1 MTVFS
6 AYTDILR
13 RKLRFI
19 PKQVQIRMAKTQ
31 MADSK
36 KKKHYT
42 NQDKTKKDKAPQKK
56 NSFGYKLIPYIFV
69 AVALLMAL
77 CLITNLVFVLGES
90 DDIDD
95 HVLGPFG
102 YYVSTAILGVFGY
115 SAFAIPV
122 LLIMFVIF
130 WDKYNKQSLVAIN
143 AVTMSVSAVVISA
156 LIHVFVTMG
165 DGKAAFSCDVPSLY
179 EDGAALRGG
188 GVLGGLVGYVLVNF
202 ANVVGAIILLIL
214 ILIPMLFFLA
224 GTTPVDVVK
233 AIAAKAKEGAKDRKE
248 QREQDKAY
256 KREQDKLDK
265 AAEREQDRLDREAE
279 REARKQ
285 EREEE
290 REATRVAKEQ
300 EKAAKAAEKEA
311 AKEKTVEDDVA
322 EKNKNVVVKIANVGD
337 ADEDDGARDDE
348 DALKTEIFTEDEKG
362 KIDGIKTQG
371 DTTDTPEEEEENE
384 ETVIDDNGN
393 VVVFYGTEGKSK
405 EKYGFERVDELVSE
419 RFDEDGMV
427 IDEETGEVFTPAV
440 QPRKAKSADE
450 FRAQNEKN
458 EKSPVAEKPAPP
470 PIPEYKFPSVELLEK
485 GPSRYSSDPAEIEAN
500 AARLRDVLTDFRIP
514 IKEISCSCG
523 PTITRYEIKPEAG
536 VRVRQIAN
544 LVDDIGMAL
553 AKSGIRIEAPIPGKA
568 AVGVEVPN
576 DKPAAVKLRNLIETP
591 EFTEHKSKLAA
602 CLGADVSG
610 NPVVFDIEK
619 MPHLLVAGTTGSG
632 KSVCINSI
640 IVSILYHA
648 KPEEVKLLLIDPKQV
663 EFQIYRDL
671 PHLCCRVISNP
682 KKAAGAL
689 NLAVNEMEKRFELI
703 KEVGVRNITGYN
715 EVTKNDPDKPYMPRM
730 VIIIDEFADLM
741 MTARDE
747 VETAVVRIAQ
757 KARAAG
763 IHLII
768 GTQRP
773 SVDVITGLIKAN
785 IPSRIAFTVMSGVD
799 SRTILDTVGA
809 EKLCGRGDMLY
820 APVGA
825 QKAQRVQG
833 SFVSDG
839 EVENVVEW
847 VKKNN
852 APVIYDNE
860 FESQLD
866 IEAAKCGNQQE
877 KSGGASEFSGGAGGD
892 EESKLYDAAMLA
904 IDAGKISTS
913 LLQRRLSIGYGRAA
927 KIIDTL
933 EEMGVVGPADG
944 NKPRR
949 ILMSKDEFT
958 EMMNGE
964 NQ

>member
-1 MTVFS
+1 
-6 AYTDILR
+6 
-13 RKLRFI
+13 
-19 PKQVQIRMAKTQ
+19 

-36 KKKHYT
+36 KKKQYSKHEKP
-42 NQDKTKKDKAPQKK
+42 QKEKAPAKK
-56 NSFGYKLIPYIFV
+56 SSFGYKLIPYIFV
-69 AVALLMAL
+69 AVALLMVL
-77 CLITNLVFVLGES
+77 CLITNLIYVLGGS
-90 DDIDD
+90 NDLDD

-102 YYVSTAILGVFGY
+102 YYFSSIVLGIFGY

-122 LLIMFVIF
+122 LLVLFVVF
-130 WDKYNKQSLVAIN
+130 WEKYSKQSLLAIN
-143 AVTMSVSAVVISA
+143 AVTASVSAVVISA
-156 LIHVFVTMG
+156 IIHIFVNMG
-165 DGKAAFSCDVPSLY
+165 GGKYAFSYDVVSLY
-179 EDGAALRGG
+179 EDGATLRGG
-188 GVLGGLVGYVLVNF
+188 GVLGGLVSYVMVHF

-214 ILIPMLFFLA
+214 ILIPMIFFLA
-224 GTTPVDVVK
+224 GTTPVDAAK
-233 AIAAKAKEGAKDRKE
+233 AIAAKIKDGAEERQEQRAKD
-248 QREQDKAY
+248 KAF

-279 REARKQ
+279 REAKKL

-290 REATRVAKEQ
+290 REAARAEKEKEREAARVAREE

-311 AKEKTVEDDVA
+311 AKEKASENDVA
-322 EKNKNVVVKIANVGD
+322 TKNKNAVLKINNVGADEDYDD
-337 ADEDDGARDDE
+337 ADESDESDE
-348 DALKTEIFTEDEKG
+348 DKIALKTSIFTEDEKG
-362 KIDGIKTQG
+362 KLDGIKDSERSCG
-371 DTTDTPEEEEENE
+371 DA
-384 ETVIDDNGN
+384 DDADEDLDDELIGGEAEST
-393 VVVFYGTEGKSK
+393 VVFYGTEGKSK
-405 EKYGFERVDELVSE
+405 EKYGFERVDQLVFE
-419 RFDEDGMV
+419 RFDENGMV

-440 QPRKAKSADE
+440 QDRKAKSANE
-450 FRAQNEKN
+450 FRAQNENN
-458 EKSPVAEKPAPP
+458 EERFVGEKPTPV

-485 GPSRYSSDPAEIEAN
+485 GSSRYSSDPAEIEAN

-514 IKEISCSCG
+514 IKEITCSCG

-591 EFTEHKSKLAA
+591 EFSEHKSKLAS

-640 IVSILYHA
+640 IMSILYHA

-663 EFQIYRDL
+663 EFQIYKDL

-715 EVTKNDPDKPYMPRM
+715 EITKNDPDKPYMPRL

-825 QKAQRVQG
+825 QKPQRVQG

-839 EVENVVEW
+839 EVEKVVEW
-847 VKKNN
+847 VKANN

-866 IEAAKCGNQQE
+866 IEAAKCGSSQE
-877 KSGGASEFSGGAGGD
+877 KSAGAGGEFSGGAGGD

-944 NKPRR
+944 NKPRK
-949 ILMSKDEFT
+949 ILMSKEEFT
-958 EMMNGE
+958 DMMNGE
-964 NQ
+964 G

>member
-1 MTVFS
+1 MS
-6 AYTDILR
+6 
-13 RKLRFI
+13 
-19 PKQVQIRMAKTQ
+19 
-31 MADSK
+31 
-36 KKKHYT
+36 T
-42 NQDKTKKDKAPQKK
+42 NR
-56 NSFGYKLIPYIFV
+56 
-69 AVALLMAL
+69 
-77 CLITNLVFVLGES
+77 
-90 DDIDD
+90 
-95 HVLGPFG
+95 
-102 YYVSTAILGVFGY
+102 
-115 SAFAIPV
+115 
-122 LLIMFVIF
+122 
-130 WDKYNKQSLVAIN
+130 N
-143 AVTMSVSAVVISA
+143 AVLKINSV
-156 LIHVFVTMG
+156 G
-165 DGKAAFSCDVPSLY
+165 DTDNEAD
-179 EDGAALRGG
+179 
-188 GVLGGLVGYVLVNF
+188 
-202 ANVVGAIILLIL
+202 
-214 ILIPMLFFLA
+214 
-224 GTTPVDVVK
+224 
-233 AIAAKAKEGAKDRKE
+233 EG
-248 QREQDKAY
+248 
-256 KREQDKLDK
+256 
-265 AAEREQDRLDREAE
+265 
-279 REARKQ
+279 
-285 EREEE
+285 
-290 REATRVAKEQ
+290 
-300 EKAAKAAEKEA
+300 
-311 AKEKTVEDDVA
+311 EDD
-322 EKNKNVVVKIANVGD
+322 
-337 ADEDDGARDDE
+337 ADKV
-348 DALKTEIFTEDEKG
+348 ALKTEIFTDDEKG
-362 KIDGIKTQG
+362 KIDGIKVENRALGGAYEDDG
-371 DTTDTPEEEEENE
+371 DDEDDENDGDE
-384 ETVIDDNGN
+384 VLNT
-393 VVVFYGTEGKSK
+393 VVFYSDDDKGKEK
-405 EKYGFERVDELVSE
+405 QKYGFERVDQLVSE
-419 RFDEDGMV
+419 RFDENGLV

-440 QPRKAKSADE
+440 QDVKAKSANE
-450 FRAQNEKN
+450 FRAQNEQN
-458 EKSPVAEKPAPP
+458 EERFIGEKPAPI
-470 PIPEYKFPSVELLEK
+470 PIPEYKFPSVDLLEK
-485 GPSRYSSDPAEIEAN
+485 GPSRYSSDPAEIEEN

-514 IKEISCSCG
+514 IKEITCSCG

-576 DKPAAVKLRNLIETP
+576 DKPSAVKLRNLIETP
-591 EFTEHKSKLAA
+591 DFTEHKSKLAA

-640 IVSILYHA
+640 IMSILYHA
-648 KPEEVKLLLIDPKQV
+648 KPDEVKLLLIDPKQV
-663 EFQIYRDL
+663 EFQIYKDL

-715 EVTKNDPDKPYMPRM
+715 EATKNDPDKPYMPRM

-833 SFVSDG
+833 TFVSDG
-839 EVENVVEW
+839 EVETVVEW
-847 VKKNN
+847 VKANN

-866 IEAAKCGNQQE
+866 IEAAKCGNTQE
-877 KSGGASEFSGGAGGD
+877 KSGGAGEFSGGMGGD

-944 NKPRR
+944 NKPRK
-949 ILMSKDEFT
+949 ILMTKEDFAEL
-958 EMMNGE
+958 MN

>member
-1 MTVFS
+1 
-6 AYTDILR
+6 
-13 RKLRFI
+13 
-19 PKQVQIRMAKTQ
+19 
-31 MADSK
+31 MADTK
-36 KKKHYT
+36 KNKQHSTEK
-42 NQDKTKKDKAPQKK
+42 NNKKDKKGAKK
-56 NSFGYKLIPYIFV
+56 SSFAYKLIPYIFG
-69 AVALLMAL
+69 AVALVLVL
-77 CLITNLVFVLGES
+77 CLITTLIYVLGES
-90 DDIDD
+90 NDLDD
-95 HVLGPFG
+95 HALGAFG
-102 YYVSTAILGVFGY
+102 YYFSTVLLGVFGY

-122 LLIMFVIF
+122 LLAMFLVF
-130 WDKYNKQSLVAIN
+130 WEKYNKQSLVAIN
-143 AVTMSVSAVVISA
+143 AITASVSAVIISA
-156 LIHVFVTMG
+156 LIHIFINMG
-165 DGKAAFSCDVPSLY
+165 DGKQAFTYDVVALY

-188 GVLGGLVGYVLVNF
+188 GVLGGLVSFALVHF

-214 ILIPMLFFLA
+214 ILIPMIFFLA
-224 GTTPVDVVK
+224 GTTPVDAAKV
-233 AIAAKAKEGAKDRKE
+233 IAAKIKEANEERKE
-248 QREQDKAY
+248 QIAKDKAY
-256 KREQDKLDK
+256 EREQEKLDK
-265 AAEREQDRLDREAE
+265 EAEREQDKLDREAE
-279 REARKQ
+279 REARRQ

-290 REATRVAKEQ
+290 REAARIAREE
-300 EKAAKAAEKEA
+300 EKAARAAEKEA
-311 AKEKTVEDDVA
+311 AREAAREKASENDVA
-322 EKNKNVVVKIANVGD
+322 TKNKNAVLKINSVAD
-337 ADEDDGARDDE
+337 ADNEADEVYEDDADKV
-348 DALKTEIFTEDEKG
+348 ALKTEIFTDAEKG
-362 KIDGIKTQG
+362 KIDGIKDPDRAVNTVYDLG
-371 DTTDTPEEEEENE
+371 DDEDEENDSDE
-384 ETVIDDNGN
+384 VLNT
-393 VVVFYGTEGKSK
+393 VVFYSDDDKGKEK
-405 EKYGFERVDELVSE
+405 QKYGFERVDQLVSE
-419 RFDEDGMV
+419 RFDENGMV
-427 IDEETGEVFTPAV
+427 IDEETGEVFIPAV
-440 QPRKAKSADE
+440 QDKKAKSADE
-450 FRAQNEKN
+450 FRAQNESK
-458 EKSPVAEKPAPP
+458 EDHFVGEKPAPI
-470 PIPEYKFPSVELLEK
+470 PIPEYKFPNVELLEK
-485 GPSRYSSDPAEIEAN
+485 GPSRYSSDPAEVEDN

-514 IKEISCSCG
+514 IKEITCSCG

-640 IVSILYHA
+640 IMSILYHA
-648 KPEEVKLLLIDPKQV
+648 KPSEVKLLLIDPKQV
-663 EFQIYRDL
+663 EFQIYKDL

-715 EVTKNDPDKPYMPRM
+715 EATKNDPDKPYMPRM

-825 QKAQRVQG
+825 QKPQRVQG
-833 SFVSDG
+833 TFVSDG
-839 EVENVVEW
+839 EVETVVEW
-847 VKKNN
+847 VKANN

-877 KSGGASEFSGGAGGD
+877 KSGGAGEFSGGTGGD

-944 NKPRR
+944 NKPRK
-949 ILMSKDEFT
+949 ILMTKEDFAEL
-958 EMMNGE
+958 MN

>member
-1 MTVFS
+1 
-6 AYTDILR
+6 
-13 RKLRFI
+13 
-19 PKQVQIRMAKTQ
+19 
-31 MADSK
+31 MADTK
-36 KKKHYT
+36 KKKQRST
-42 NQDKTKKDKAPQKK
+42 EENNKKGKTSAKKS
-56 NSFGYKLIPYIFV
+56 SFGYKLIPYILV
-69 AVALLMAL
+69 AIALVMVL
-77 CLITNLVFVLGES
+77 CLITTLIYVLGGS
-90 DDIDD
+90 GDLDD

-102 YYVSTAILGVFGY
+102 YYFSTVLLGIFGY

-122 LLIMFVIF
+122 LLAMFLIF
-130 WDKYNKQSLVAIN
+130 WEKYNKQSLVAIN
-143 AVTMSVSAVVISA
+143 AVTASVSAVIVSA
-156 LIHVFVTMG
+156 LIHIFITMG
-165 DGKAAFSCDVPSLY
+165 DGKQAFTYDVVALY
-179 EDGAALRGG
+179 EDGATLRGG
-188 GVLGGLVGYVLVNF
+188 GVLGGLVSYVLVHF
-202 ANVVGAIILLIL
+202 ANIVGAIILLIL
-214 ILIPMLFFLA
+214 ILTPMIFFLA
-224 GTTPVDVVK
+224 GTTPVDAAKV
-233 AIAAKAKEGAKDRKE
+233 IAAKIKEANEERKE
-248 QREQDKAY
+248 QIAKDKAY
-256 KREQDKLDK
+256 AREQDKLDK
-265 AAEREQDRLDREAE
+265 EAEREQDKLDREAE
-279 REARKQ
+279 REARRQ

-290 REATRVAKEQ
+290 REAARIAREN
-300 EKAAKAAEKEA
+300 EKAVKAAEREAAREA
-311 AKEKTVEDDVA
+311 AKEGSDEDDVA
-322 EKNKNVVVKIANVGD
+322 AKNRNAVLKINSVGD
-337 ADEDDGARDDE
+337 TDNEADEGEDDADKV
-348 DALKTEIFTEDEKG
+348 ALKTEIFTDDEKG
-362 KIDGIKTQG
+362 KIDGIKAENRALGGAYEDDG
-371 DTTDTPEEEEENE
+371 DDEDDENDGDE
-384 ETVIDDNGN
+384 VLNT
-393 VVVFYGTEGKSK
+393 VVFYSDDDKGKEK
-405 EKYGFERVDELVSE
+405 QKYGFERVDQLVSE
-419 RFDEDGMV
+419 RFDENGLV

-440 QPRKAKSADE
+440 QDVKAKSANE
-450 FRAQNEKN
+450 FRAQNEQN
-458 EKSPVAEKPAPP
+458 EERFIGEKPAPI
-470 PIPEYKFPSVELLEK
+470 PIPEYKFPSVDLLEK
-485 GPSRYSSDPAEIEAN
+485 GPSRYSSDPAEIEEN

-514 IKEISCSCG
+514 IKEITCSCG

-576 DKPAAVKLRNLIETP
+576 DKPSAVKLRNLIETP
-591 EFTEHKSKLAA
+591 DFTEHKSKLAA

-640 IVSILYHA
+640 IMSILYHA
-648 KPEEVKLLLIDPKQV
+648 KPDEVKLLLIDPKQV
-663 EFQIYRDL
+663 EFQIYKDL

-715 EVTKNDPDKPYMPRM
+715 EATKNDPDKPYMPRM

-833 SFVSDG
+833 TFVSDG
-839 EVENVVEW
+839 EVETVVEW
-847 VKKNN
+847 VKANN

-866 IEAAKCGNQQE
+866 IEAAKCGNTQE
-877 KSGGASEFSGGAGGD
+877 KSGGAGEFSGGTGGD

-944 NKPRR
+944 NKPRK
-949 ILMSKDEFT
+949 ILMTKEDFAEL
-958 EMMNGE
+958 MN

>member
-1 MTVFS
+1 
-6 AYTDILR
+6 
-13 RKLRFI
+13 
-19 PKQVQIRMAKTQ
+19 
-31 MADSK
+31 MADTK
-36 KKKHYT
+36 KKKMHSNEET
-42 NQDKTKKDKAPQKK
+42 NKKDKAAPKK
-56 NSFGYKLIPYIFV
+56 NSFGYKLIPYILV
-69 AVALLMAL
+69 AIALVMVL
-77 CLITNLVFVLGES
+77 CLITTLIFVLGDS
-90 DDIDD
+90 GDLDD

-102 YYVSTAILGVFGY
+102 YYFSTVFLGVFGY

-122 LLIMFVIF
+122 LLTMFLIF
-130 WDKYNKQSLVAIN
+130 WEKYNKQSLVAIN
-143 AVTMSVSAVVISA
+143 AITASVSAVIVSA
-156 LIHVFVTMG
+156 LIHIFINMG
-165 DGKAAFSCDVPSLY
+165 DGKQAFTYDVVALY

-188 GVLGGLVGYVLVNF
+188 GVLGGLVSFALVHF
-202 ANVVGAIILLIL
+202 ANIVGAIILLIL
-214 ILIPMLFFLA
+214 ILIPMIFFLA
-224 GTTPVDVVK
+224 GTTPVDAAKV
-233 AIAAKAKEGAKDRKE
+233 IAAKIKKANEERKE
-248 QREQDKAY
+248 QIAKDKAY
-256 KREQDKLDK
+256 EREQEKLDK
-265 AAEREQDRLDREAE
+265 EAEREQDKLDREAE
-279 REARKQ
+279 REARRQ

-290 REATRVAKEQ
+290 REAARIAREE
-300 EKAAKAAEKEA
+300 EKAAKAAEREA
-311 AKEKTVEDDVA
+311 AREAAREKTSENDVA
-322 EKNKNVVVKIANVGD
+322 AKNKNAVLKINSV
-337 ADEDDGARDDE
+337 ADTDDE
-348 DALKTEIFTEDEKG
+348 ANEDETDKVALKTEVFTDDEKG
-362 KIDGIKTQG
+362 KIDGIKDPDREVSGVYEDDG
-371 DTTDTPEEEEENE
+371 DDDE
-384 ETVIDDNGN
+384 DDNDDVLN
-393 VVVFYGTEGKSK
+393 TVVFYGSDDK
-405 EKYGFERVDELVSE
+405 EKEKQKYGFERVDQLVSE
-419 RFDEDGMV
+419 RFDENGMV

-440 QPRKAKSADE
+440 QDKKAKSADE
-450 FRAQNEKN
+450 FRAQNESK
-458 EKSPVAEKPAPP
+458 EDHFVGEKPEPI
-470 PIPEYKFPSVELLEK
+470 PIPEYKFPSVDLLEK
-485 GPSRYSSDPAEIEAN
+485 GTSRYSSDPAEVEAN

-514 IKEISCSCG
+514 IKEITCSCG

-591 EFTEHKSKLAA
+591 EFTGHKSTLAA

-640 IVSILYHA
+640 IMSILYHA
-648 KPEEVKLLLIDPKQV
+648 KPSEVKLLLIDPKQV
-663 EFQIYRDL
+663 EFQIYKDL

-715 EVTKNDPDKPYMPRM
+715 EATKNDPDKPYMPRM

-825 QKAQRVQG
+825 QKPQRVQG
-833 SFVSDG
+833 TFVSDG
-839 EVENVVEW
+839 EVETVVEW
-847 VKKNN
+847 VKANN
-852 APVIYDNE
+852 APVTYDNE

-877 KSGGASEFSGGAGGD
+877 KSGGAGEFSGGAGGD

-944 NKPRR
+944 NKPRK
-949 ILMSKDEFT
+949 ILMTKEDFAEL
-958 EMMNGE
+958 MN